1 MRWQGVGKQF
11 LSHADGPWLHPIQH
25 GDKERRVTVLMRF
38 GEASKEMDLKFQFFW
53 NYKATGPIF
62 QFHLKNGD
70 IVVMSRVA
78 NGKDWDDPPMKR
90 WTMRHAT
97 GKFHSKPKDPVN
109 AGVHMRVN

>member
-1 MRWQGVGKQF
+1 MRWRGVGKQF

-53 NYKATGPIF
+53 NSEGMGPIF
-62 QFHLKNGD
+62 QFHLRNGD

-78 NGKDWDDPPMKR
+78 NGKDWEDAPKKR

-97 GKFHSKPKDPVN
+97 GASHSKPKTPS

>member
-1 MRWQGVGKQF
+1 MRWQGAGDSF
-11 LSHADGPWLHPIQH
+11 LNHTDRPWLHPIQH

-38 GEASKEMDLKFQFFW
+38 GEASKEMDLKFQWFS
-53 NYKATGPIF
+53 NYQAIGPIF
-62 QFHLKNGD
+62 QFHLRNGD

-78 NGKDWDDPPMKR
+78 NGKDWDDPPRNR

-97 GKFHSKPKDPVN
+97 GKSHSKPKNPIS